1 VRVRTEDVGRT
12 AGADNRRS
20 KTTMATITAET
31 VKILREQSGAGV
43 MECKRALE
51 EAGGDIEKA
60 AEILKERGQAAAA
73 KRAGRE
79 ARDGLVSSYIH
90 TGGKIGVLIEVNCE
104 TDFVARTDEFQRL
117 VRELAMQVAG
127 LRPLYT
133 TIESIPADV
142 LATKGVELA
151 ASDTVTAKPE
161 GVRAQIV
168 EGQLKKWFAEVVL
181 VEQPFRDQDRTV
193 GELITEAI
201 AKTGENI
208 RVRRFVRFEL
218 GE

>member
-20 KTTMATITAET
+20 KITMATITAET

-60 AEILKERGQAAAA
+60 AELLKERGQAAAA

-127 LRPLYT
+127 LRPLYS

-142 LATKGVELA
+142 LEAKRAELA
-151 ASDTVTAKPE
+151 ASDAVTAKPE

-168 EGQLKKWFAEVVL
+168 EGQLKKWFGEVVL

>member
-1 VRVRTEDVGRT
+1 
-12 AGADNRRS
+12 
-20 KTTMATITAET
+20 MATITAET
-31 VKILREQSGAGV
+31 VKTLRELSGAGV

-51 EAGGDIEKA
+51 ETGGDVEKA
-60 AEILKERGQAAAA
+60 AAILRERGQAAAA

-79 ARDGLVSSYIH
+79 ANEGLVSSYIH
-90 TGGKIGVLIEVNCE
+90 TGSKIGVLIEVNCE
-104 TDFVARTDEFQRL
+104 TDFVARTDEFQKL

-127 LRPLYT
+127 LRPIYA
-133 TIESIPADV
+133 TIESIPAAE
-142 LATKGVELA
+142 LEAKKAELA
-151 ASDTVTAKPE
+151 ESDTAAGKPE
-161 GVRAQIV
+161 AIRAQIV
-168 EGQLKKWFAEVVL
+168 EGQLKKWFEEVVL

-193 GELITEAI
+193 GQLITEAI

>member
-1 VRVRTEDVGRT
+1 
-12 AGADNRRS
+12 
-20 KTTMATITAET
+20 MATITAET
-31 VKILREQSGAGV
+31 VKTLREMSGAGV

-51 EAGGDIEKA
+51 ETGGDVEKA
-60 AEILKERGQAAAA
+60 AAILRERGQAAAA

-79 ARDGLVSSYIH
+79 ANEGLVASYIH
-90 TGGKIGVLIEVNCE
+90 TGSKIGVLIEVNCE
-104 TDFVARTDEFQRL
+104 TDFVARTDEFQKL

-127 LRPLYT
+127 LRPIYP
-133 TIESIPADV
+133 TIESIPAAD
-142 LATKGVELA
+142 LEAKKAELA
-151 ASDTVTAKPE
+151 VADTAAGKPE
-161 GVRAQIV
+161 AIRAQIV
-168 EGQLKKWFAEVVL
+168 EGQLKKWFEEVVL

-193 GELITEAI
+193 GQLITEAI